1 MAGGIRLAAHFRS
14 TVNGGT
20 LAQRVNDQGG
30 YMELEPTELSDAIK
44 AVRDGLAAAQRDGAG
59 SPIRFTVKDV
69 VLDLGIELRHT
80 ASAGGGVKAFV
91 VSADAKGERSKT
103 ATHRITVTLS
113 VAPDAEGNDLE
124 IGDTAGGRGGSLAG
138 LGLD

>member
-1 MAGGIRLAAHFRS
+1 
-14 TVNGGT
+14 
-20 LAQRVNDQGG
+20 
-30 YMELEPTELSDAIK
+30 MELEPTELSDAIK

-59 SPIRFTVKDV
+59 SPIRFTVRDV
-69 VLDLGIELRHT
+69 VLDLGIELRRT

-91 VSADAKGERSKT
+91 VSADAKGERSQT
-103 ATHRITVTLS
+103 ATHRMTVTLS
-113 VAPDAEGNDLE
+113 VAPDADGNDLE